1 MKNYLKLFRE
11 NPDHFILHEG
21 KNDLDSEWFPE
32 LIAKLIADLAAS
44 LKNENHD
51 VTISTIIVGTD
62 KS

>member
-21 KNDLDSEWFPE
+21 TNDLDSKWFPE

-44 LKNENHD
+44 LKNENH